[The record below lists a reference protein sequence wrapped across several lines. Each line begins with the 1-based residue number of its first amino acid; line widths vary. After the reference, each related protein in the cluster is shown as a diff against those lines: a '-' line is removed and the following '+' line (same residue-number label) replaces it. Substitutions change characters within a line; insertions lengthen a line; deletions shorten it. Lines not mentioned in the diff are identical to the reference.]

1 MSRGQRDSG
10 FRRAFGNR
18 LKRLIDTELKVPVA
32 EVAAALGYQDPST
45 LRSAMTGRCGVD
57 LDRLALLASWS
68 KARGTPVN
76 LHWLLAGEGFA
87 LVKSQPEHGENWLTP
102 EIHQALLMVAKALPA
117 LPDQGVI

>member
-87 LVKSQPEHGENWLTP
+87 LVRSQPKRRDNWLTP
-102 EIHQALLMVAKALPA
+102 ELHQALLVVIKALPA
-117 LPDQGVI
+117 LPDQ